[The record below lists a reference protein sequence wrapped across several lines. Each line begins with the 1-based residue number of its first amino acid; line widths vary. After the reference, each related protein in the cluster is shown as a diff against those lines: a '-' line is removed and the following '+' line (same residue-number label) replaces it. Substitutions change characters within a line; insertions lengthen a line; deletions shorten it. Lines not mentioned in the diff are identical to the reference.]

1 MMTREDKLTKL
12 KEEMGNLL
20 FRFEHDL
27 GNHGTAD
34 YIPDNLFSRIDKL
47 QAAYGFRPTCLP
59 CGFLLAD
66 DPSDDT
72 LLDALGDYVSS
83 NLREGRFVTVNV
95 GPDDA
100 TEVLEQC
107 KRIGERARPCAVFCS
122 FYEPRYIAFVPA
134 NEAA

>member
-1 MMTREDKLTKL
+1 MPRQLTAL
-12 KEEMGNLL
+12 
-20 FRFEHDL
+20 DL
-27 GNHGTAD
+27 HA
-34 YIPDNLFSRIDKL
+34 FHS
-47 QAAYGFRPTCLP
+47 
-59 CGFLLAD
+59 GFLLAD

-95 GPDDA
+95 GADDA

-122 FYEPRYIAFVPA
+122 FYEPRYIAFLPA